1 MSAFVDRIMIVKM
14 AMSRACRKA
23 LVSNSKHMHLFLLS
37 CVLMHIAIHFFMHR
51 HSDQIPGKSS

>member
-1 MSAFVDRIMIVKM
+1 MIVKM

-37 CVLMHIAIHFFMHR
+37 CVLMHIPIHFFMHR